1 VPAMMEEPT
10 SPTGAAIR
18 AAICQQPPISVVHL
32 PPVQKKAGGG
42 SGGYGGSA
50 TSSAA
55 RIVLAMLTPQ
65 SGDRSISKRRGL
77 GALAEQVEVECSQPL
92 LKGDTVRLL
101 TDQEVRQRSKK
112 AVDFFRESRDIN
124 RRTRTVE
131 EIDQAMTEVRRRRAV
146 EDEKKA
152 LEAEKRA
159 KEEVLRA
166 KKGPPKALMTEV
178 KSEKPKV
185 ALARRVTVEDP
196 TAASA
201 TFLSEETQGE
211 KPRRAN
217 GLWRE
222 AQGQRLGE
230 AEGRGRSDEQ
240 AAGREEGS
248 HSGRPGRRKR
258 PAGATSGQTGKHHR
272 VICA

>member
-1 VPAMMEEPT
+1 MMEEPT

-146 EDEKKA
+146 DDEKKA

-196 TAASA
+196 KPKEKSLAERMGDPAVNGAMTSFSYGVKPKASGWGKLKA
-201 TFLSEETQGE
+201 VVE
-211 KPRRAN
+211 
-217 GLWRE
+217 
-222 AQGQRLGE
+222 
-230 AEGRGRSDEQ
+230 
-240 AAGREEGS
+240 
-248 HSGRPGRRKR
+248 
-258 PAGATSGQTGKHHR
+258 ATSKLQAVKRGHSAAVS
-272 VICA
+272 VIYYSSVVVFAVI

>member
-1 VPAMMEEPT
+1 
-10 SPTGAAIR
+10 
-18 AAICQQPPISVVHL
+18 
-32 PPVQKKAGGG
+32 
-42 SGGYGGSA
+42 
-50 TSSAA
+50 
-55 RIVLAMLTPQ
+55 
-65 SGDRSISKRRGL
+65 
-77 GALAEQVEVECSQPL
+77 VEVECSQPL

-178 KSEKPKV
+178 KSEEKPKV
-185 ALARRVTVEDP
+185 ALVRRVTVEDP
-196 TAASA
+196 SAASA
-201 TFLSEETQGE
+201 AALPGE
-211 KPRRAN
+211 KPKERSLAERMGYGVKPKASGWGKLKAVVEATSKLQAVKRGHTLGVQAGENDLLARLQARRAN
-217 GLWRE
+217 TIE
-222 AQGQRLGE
+222 
-230 AEGRGRSDEQ
+230 
-240 AAGREEGS
+240 
-248 HSGRPGRRKR
+248 
-258 PAGATSGQTGKHHR
+258 
-272 VICA
+272 